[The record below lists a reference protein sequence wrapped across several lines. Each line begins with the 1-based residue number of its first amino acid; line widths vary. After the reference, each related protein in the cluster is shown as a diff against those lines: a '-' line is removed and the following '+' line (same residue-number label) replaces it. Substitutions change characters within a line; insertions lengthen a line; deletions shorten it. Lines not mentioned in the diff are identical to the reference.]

1 MKGDDEDMK
10 MHRITIGYILSR
22 IILIAFAL
30 IGIIPF
36 ILTIYFSLRND
47 VELATNFWGLPDKIH
62 WENYAAAFKGIS
74 MPMFRSITVS
84 LVTIIGLLV
93 ISSFTTYVFARM
105 KFKGK
110 ETIYTLYTI
119 VLMIPGVLTIT
130 PMFMIINKLHM
141 LGNWWALILPYIA
154 WWQVMGINI
163 MRTSYEEIPEVLF
176 ESARIDGAG
185 DFWCFVM
192 LALPLTKASM
202 ITVGITAL
210 LSYYNDYI
218 WPTLVLDGSRKMFSM
233 FVVELGSGNS
243 SDFGIT
249 SAAYV
254 IGSMPLIVIMSL
266 CMKQYLQGTMVGAV
280 KG

>member
-1 MKGDDEDMK
+1 MKTK
-10 MHRITIGYILSR
+10 KITVGYVLTR
-22 IILIAFAL
+22 MFLIFFAAV
-30 IGIIPF
+30 GIIPF

-47 VELATNFWGLPDKIH
+47 VELATNFWGKPDMLH
-62 WENYAAAFKGIS
+62 WENYAAAFKGIGA
-74 MPMFRSITVS
+74 PMFRSMGVS
-84 LVTIIGLLV
+84 LASIAGLV
-93 ISSFTTYVFARM
+93 IISSFTTYVFARM

-110 ETIYTLYTI
+110 EIIYTLYTL

-141 LGNWWALILPYIA
+141 LGSWWAIILPYIA

-163 MRTSYEEIPEVLF
+163 MRSSYEEIPEELF
-176 ESARIDGAG
+176 ESARVDGAG
-185 DFWCFVM
+185 DFRCFLLM
-192 LALPLTKASM
+192 ALPLTKASL

-218 WPTLVLDGSRKMFSM
+218 WPTLVLDGSKKLFSM

-254 IGSMPLIVIMSL
+254 IGSIPLIFAMSL

>member
-1 MKGDDEDMK
+1 MKK
-10 MHRITIGYILSR
+10 HKITPGYILSR
-22 IILIAFAL
+22 TALIIFTL

-47 VELATNFWGLPDKIH
+47 VELATNFWGVPDALH
-62 WENYAAAFKGIS
+62 WDNYIAAFKGIGI
-74 MPMFRSITVS
+74 PMLRSITLS
-84 LVTIIGLLV
+84 LVTIVGLIA

-110 ETIYTLYTI
+110 EAIYGLYTL

-130 PMFMIINKLHM
+130 PMFMIIIKLN
-141 LGNWWALILPYIA
+141 LLRNWWALILPYIA

-163 MRTSYEEIPEVLF
+163 MRTSYEEIPEELF

-185 DFWCFVM
+185 DFKCFTMV
-192 LALPLTKASM
+192 ALPLTKASM

-218 WPTLVLDGSRKMFSM
+218 WPTLVLDITREMFSM
-233 FVVELGSGNS
+233 YIVKLGSGNS

-254 IGSMPLIVIMSL
+254 IGSIPLIFVMSA
-266 CMKQYLQGTMVGAV
+266 CMKQYLQGTMVGAI

>member
-1 MKGDDEDMK
+1 MKTHK
-10 MHRITIGYILSR
+10 TTLGYLLSR
-22 IILIAFAL
+22 IFLIFFTVM
-30 IGIIPF
+30 GIIPF
-36 ILTIYFSLRND
+36 ILTIYFSIRNN
-47 VELATNFWGLPDKIH
+47 VEMATDFWGLPDKVH
-62 WENYAAAFKGIS
+62 WDNYAMAFKGIVA
-74 MPMFRSITVS
+74 PMLRSIS
-84 LVTIIGLLV
+84 IALIAILGLLI
-93 ISSFTTYVFARM
+93 ISSFTTFVFARM

-110 ETIYTLYTI
+110 EMIFTLYML

-141 LGNWWALILPYIA
+141 LGSWWALILPYIA

-163 MRTSYEEIPEVLF
+163 MRSSYEEIPEVLF

-185 DFWCFVM
+185 NFRCFTM

-218 WPTLVLDGSRKMFSM
+218 WPTLVLDGSKKLFSM

-254 IGSMPLIVIMSL
+254 IGSVPLIVCMSL